1 MIDSKR
7 LEKEMPCSKKYKK
20 IGVAILISDKKDF
33 QTSSITKNIED
44 IFIIIK
50 GSILS

>member
-7 LEKEMPCSKKYKK
+7 LEKEMPCSNKHKK

-33 QTSSITKNIED
+33 QTSSITKNIGD
-44 IFIIIK
+44 TFIIMK
-50 GSILS
+50 GPILS